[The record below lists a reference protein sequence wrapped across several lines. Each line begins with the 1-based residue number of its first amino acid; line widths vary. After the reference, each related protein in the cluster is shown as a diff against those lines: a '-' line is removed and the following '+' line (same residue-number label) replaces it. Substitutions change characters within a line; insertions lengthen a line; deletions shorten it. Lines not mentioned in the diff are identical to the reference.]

1 MLSQVRLLLNE
12 VKSWKTEIGILDLEI
27 EDIKNDYIHAIAYGE
42 RTGATNKINRQNE
55 NIVISNE
62 DKIRELNQK
71 KRSLEISI
79 NVIEKSLGILTDIE
93 REVIEYKYLSD
104 ENNTW
109 RDVTYKLHSRDV
121 TVKRAEKRALRKM
134 LPMLT
139 KHSRLRMYIEG
150 TQKVH

>member
-12 VKSWKTEIGILDLEI
+12 VKSWKAEIGILDLEI
-27 EDIKNDYIHAIAYGE
+27 EDIENDYIHAIAYGE
-42 RTGATNKINRQNE
+42 RTGPTNKINRQNE
-55 NIVISNE
+55 NMVISNE
-62 DKIRELNQK
+62 DKIRELNKK

-79 NVIEKSLGILTDIE
+79 NVIERSLGILTDIE

-104 ENNTW
+104 DNNTW

-139 KHSRLRMYIEG
+139 KHSRFRMYIED